1 MNRLQKG
8 IQCGMLR
15 GGNDSRRISGHR
27 RGTARGKAERAASRR
42 LERKVKRKVHS
53 LLRGTLAPFGCFR
66 RLRRR
71 SVPLRS
77 LRYPWISAVI
87 SFFIKKCQNISAGEG
102 IPVRGYA
109 SGGAV
114 FQTGNVSVIG
124 SVTVKQVPPPGLS
137 ATVRVPLWRVVS
149 SLAMLSPSPK
159 CALPLRALSTR

>member
-8 IQCGMLR
+8 IQCGMLG

-71 SVPLRS
+71 PVPLRS

-87 SFFIKKCQNISAGEG
+87 SFFVENVG
-102 IPVRGYA
+102 I
-109 SGGAV
+109 
-114 FQTGNVSVIG
+114 FQTGNGSVIG